1 MISTRGYSI
10 YSARVSS
17 VSPESA
23 PGIRLKCSTVVL
35 DETNSFRD
43 PDFFWWM
50 RLKNFLFQVP
60 IKLKNRNESLRFI
73 FQEFFFTTKENQ
85 NPPTFSFNLF
95 RPPGV
100 PAISISSLSKSR
112 QSERNRADTRQCLTS
127 NTRQD
132 SLSISFLRC

>member
-1 MISTRGYSI
+1 MILTRGYSI
-10 YSARVSS
+10 HSARVSS
-17 VSPESA
+17 VSLDSA

-73 FQEFFFTTKENQ
+73 FQEFFLRQKKIKTH
-85 NPPTFSFNLF
+85 PLF
-95 RPPGV
+95 HLTCLGHRASGRFR
-100 PAISISSLSKSR
+100 SLLCQKADSR
-112 QSERNRADTRQCLTS
+112 SEIERTLGSA
-127 NTRQD
+127 
-132 SLSISFLRC
+132 LRRILGRIVCQ